1 MSLAEK
7 YDSKITG
14 ISCIDVVF
22 RGHWYYESEFY
33 RKKLEKQKITIMNQI
48 SNFEKNAKKKGIPFS
63 FKIFEGRSVVGKIV
77 SYAKLKKIDLIVM
90 GSHGRTGFDKLI
102 LGSVAN
108 GVTNRVQCPVLIV
121 K

>member
-1 MSLAEK
+1 MNLAEK

-14 ISCIDVVF
+14 ITCLDVVF

-33 RKKLEKQKITIMNQI
+33 RKKLEKQKTAIMNQI
-48 SNFEKNAKKKGIPFS
+48 SNFEKIARKKEIPFS
-63 FKIFEGRSVVGKIV
+63 FKIFEGRSVVEKIV

-90 GSHGRTGFDKLI
+90 GSHGRTGFDRLV

-108 GVTNRVQCPVLIV
+108 GVAHRVRCPILIV